1 MSDYLHL
8 DESARW
14 RREHLLDE
22 AKKRRLIAQLPAQPV
37 RTGVRLPRAVRIRL
51 AHALFALASWL
62 SPDVGAPARTFELA
76 RARRRNG
83 TV

>member
-14 RREHLLDE
+14 RRQQLLDE
-22 AKKRRLIAQLPAQPV
+22 AKKRRLIAQLPATPV
-37 RTGVRLPRAVRIRL
+37 RTSLPLSRVVRHQL
-51 AHALFALASWL
+51 AHVLFALASWL
-62 SPDVGAPARTFELA
+62 SPDVGTPARTFELA